1 MIHLKTKK
9 RIMSNLSLRH
19 TAHEGFDQNLEAADI
34 KDASV
39 DGVKNV
45 INTFS
50 EIEIFDR
57 GKINARAPE

>member
-1 MIHLKTKK
+1 
-9 RIMSNLSLRH
+9 MSNLSLRH